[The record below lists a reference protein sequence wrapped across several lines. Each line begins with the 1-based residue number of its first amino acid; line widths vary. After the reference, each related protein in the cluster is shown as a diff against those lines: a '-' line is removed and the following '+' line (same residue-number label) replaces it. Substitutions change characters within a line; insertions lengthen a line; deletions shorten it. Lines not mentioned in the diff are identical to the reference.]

1 MLEQGGDDEGNQVDI
16 WEALEALPP
25 GRRRINLEDEDR
37 LLQEAIE
44 ASMRE
49 AGEVGGGGGEVVSQD
64 PVDDLAAALAA
75 SQREAEEAERM
86 RKQEEEMLNKILEL
100 SLSEK

>member
-1 MLEQGGDDEGNQVDI
+1 
-16 WEALEALPP
+16 
-25 GRRRINLEDEDR
+25 
-37 LLQEAIE
+37 
-44 ASMRE
+44 
-49 AGEVGGGGGEVVSQD
+49 
-64 PVDDLAAALAA
+64 VDDLAAALAV

>member
-49 AGEVGGGGGEVVSQD
+49 AGEVVGGGEVVSQD

-75 SQREAEEAERM
+75 SQREAEEDERR

>member
-49 AGEVGGGGGEVVSQD
+49 AGEVGGGEVVSQD

-75 SQREAEEAERM
+75 SQREAEEDERR